1 MRDESGAVSLVA
13 IEGRNIDTVCYRG
26 SAPIRDLARI
36 SQPDVFDQ
44 ETNADGLQR
53 DLSPKHAQD
62 AYEYVRRDARE
73 AWPRAFPEVV
83 LNVRD
88 PRVLKRTDVWDPD
101 DITIA
106 SSSEVAE
113 ALKAQAPSL
122 VLLRFH
128 TELMHRSGTVYVS
141 RVDGNH
147 RLEHANGD
155 DRREPLD
162 KWVPYQIHVGLT
174 PDQERSLFVDINSNQ
189 KGLNSSHL
197 SIMQSK
203 LTPEEEEIKNYLW
216 RWICRRLAEDPA
228 SPWHGLVHMG
238 GSTKGSRAQGLT
250 RVVNFASLE
259 TGVRKLLT
267 KSQYIHDLR
276 KPEAQYAIV
285 RNYWHAVKKVYA
297 EEWADPKAYLLMK
310 NIGVQSF
317 SILGGTIIDR
327 CMPRQKVRVEDMETY
342 LFQTRG
348 AFNWHGQATGENSV
362 RGMTGNQAATIVA
375 GYMAGE
381 ISDDTGLNVQ
391 LLQDQLTGTAT
402 R

>member
-1 MRDESGAVSLVA
+1 M
-13 IEGRNIDTVCYRG
+13 
-26 SAPIRDLARI
+26 
-36 SQPDVFDQ
+36 
-44 ETNADGLQR
+44 
-53 DLSPKHAQD
+53 
-62 AYEYVRRDARE
+62 
-73 AWPRAFPEVV
+73 
-83 LNVRD
+83 
-88 PRVLKRTDVWDPD
+88 
-101 DITIA
+101 
-106 SSSEVAE
+106 
-113 ALKAQAPSL
+113 
-122 VLLRFH
+122 
-128 TELMHRSGTVYVS
+128 S

-162 KWVPYQIHVGLT
+162 KWVPYQIHIGLT

-203 LTPEEEEIKNYLW
+203 LTPEEEEIKDYLW

-238 GSTKGSRAQGLT
+238 GSKKGSRAQGLT

-317 SILGGTIIDR
+317 LHPWRYD
-327 CMPRQKVRVEDMETY
+327 
-342 LFQTRG
+342 
-348 AFNWHGQATGENSV
+348 H
-362 RGMTGNQAATIVA
+362 
-375 GYMAGE
+375 
-381 ISDDTGLNVQ
+381 
-391 LLQDQLTGTAT
+391 
-402 R
+402 